1 MKIKKN
7 KTIIYIY
14 KQINTYMKQIKKNHL
29 YRYAVYNLY
38 IYDGYGNVQ
47 VTVLVNFL
55 LTSLNMGQGLSKL
68 CANV

>member
-1 MKIKKN
+1 M
-7 KTIIYIY
+7 
-14 KQINTYMKQIKKNHL
+14 
-29 YRYAVYNLY
+29 YRYTVYNLY